1 MIEDDV
7 LGPTGAERSGDAA
20 SSSASES
27 SDDSSSSGDDSDS
40 SSDAGSSYGTT
51 KDASS
56 LGVSLAVMSGLREYD
71 PEELRAT
78 LEANSAPNLA
88 DLLLRQGQMI
98 TQASQV
104 LRKKLE
110 TEGGFGGVPPE
121 LVALREEKSCWD
133 AKEASFEEEIARLK
147 KDLQEKTDSFAAY
160 KKDSERKHAA
170 ALEKVEDRKA
180 ALEETMRAETDR
192 LRSKA
197 SALFQSYSELLAR
210 FGRQP
215 RPLPAGDDLT
225 LDSFLTWVERELQS
239 VPSLM
244 TYMSDHGAKTCLYA
258 LLDILAKR
266 KVGDFHELGYSTF
279 PCEAIE
285 GADPNTSD
293 RSVSVVAKR
302 FWRFYWSKHGSAAA
316 SASAV
321 SRAQE
326 AKEKKRKKVGGPTSS
341 SNPSSADEQGKA
353 KKAKSAAVAEA
364 SSAAPRSATPSE
376 PIAKVAASEDA

>member
-1 MIEDDV
+1 
-7 LGPTGAERSGDAA
+7 TSGH
-20 SSSASES
+20 
-27 SDDSSSSGDDSDS
+27 
-40 SSDAGSSYGTT
+40 
-51 KDASS
+51 
-56 LGVSLAVMSGLREYD
+56 V
-71 PEELRAT
+71 
-78 LEANSAPNLA
+78 EAIPLLNLA
-88 DLLLRQGQMI
+88 DLLLRQGQM
-98 TQASQV
+98 
-104 LRKKLE
+104 
-110 TEGGFGGVPPE
+110 
-121 LVALREEKSCWD
+121 
-133 AKEASFEEEIARLK
+133 
-147 KDLQEKTDSFAAY
+147 
-160 KKDSERKHAA
+160 
-170 ALEKVEDRKA
+170 
-180 ALEETMRAETDR
+180 
-192 LRSKA
+192 
-197 SALFQSYSELLAR
+197 SYSELLAC

-244 TYMSDHGAKTCLYA
+244 TYMSDYGAKTCLYA

-302 FWRFYWSKHGSAAA
+302 FWRFYWSKHGSATA

-326 AKEKKRKKVGGPTSS
+326 AKEKKRKEVGGPTLS